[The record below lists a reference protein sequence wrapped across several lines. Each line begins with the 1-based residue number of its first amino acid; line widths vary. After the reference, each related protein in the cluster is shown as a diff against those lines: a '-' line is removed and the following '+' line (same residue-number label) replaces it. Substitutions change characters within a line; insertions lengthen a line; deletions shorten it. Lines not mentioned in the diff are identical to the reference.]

1 MSDEPPKPKR
11 HLTQKYNMKAIHALT
26 NMEDEFLEAVGALYG
41 VDPDELTVNIDLL
54 EIYNKKADERAEHM
68 RSLLSGCPQDASEL
82 IEKTMA
88 KMMDLDAETK
98 SDV

>member
-1 MSDEPPKPKR
+1 MGDEPPKPKR

-26 NMEDEFLEAVGALYG
+26 NMEEEFLSEVGKLYG
-41 VDPDELTVNIDLL
+41 CDPDDLTVNIDLL
-54 EIYNKKADERAEHM
+54 EIYNEKADNRAEHM

-82 IEKTMA
+82 IAKTVA
-88 KMMDLDAETK
+88 KMVELDAETK